1 MQRSLYSGVTGLT
14 NHQLIL
20 DTTANNLANI
30 STNGFKGSRISF
42 STALLQTQ
50 NAGSSP
56 TGSAG
61 GINPRQVG
69 LGVRNSSVDVDTRQ
83 GALLSTGR
91 TLDLAIQGNGFFR
104 MAGSDGTSA
113 YTRVGN
119 FGFDSLDNLVDLGTG
134 MFVQGRKLDSIGAPT
149 GDRVSVNLANNK
161 SIDAKATTE
170 ITFQGNLSATAAA
183 LRGPSLSTV
192 LPLTVSATGG
202 AAVEATVLKD
212 TTAFTGPALQPQIST
227 DPGFPA
233 NKTIYVFGTKPD
245 GTAWAGNFTL
255 NPWQNTVQDLM
266 TKINNVLVQGSETF
280 GTAKIENG
288 SLVATGSGDQKGF
301 SLFLGEKDPVG
312 PSTATTPVGFTGT
325 TTPAYTA
332 GTTLTVDTATVATGE
347 AGLIN
352 PTFTV
357 TNPPTANVNIK
368 VKVTSSG
375 TTKEVGTITI
385 PAGAVAASTWNLA
398 SLPHIKNGDVVTYEM
413 ASTANLAAS
422 DISYA
427 TSTVL
432 DSSPVNILRDAYN
445 GIGSTADGLPD
456 LFQENST
463 TDVNA
468 YVYNQSTNATMDW
481 YKLRFV
487 PEKVTSS
494 VQVYDS
500 VGGSHTLEAR
510 FFRTGTRSV
519 TTGSQT
525 VRYNSWDMV
534 LNVPAAEG
542 RLSDPLV
549 VGIEFDEKGRF
560 VGNGRLG
567 STVHGSTLS
576 DPNTYKGTPSDNT
589 IQLKWGATGDAT
601 IALNLGD
608 SSSTNGLTGF
618 GSASTATAVDQDGYA
633 SGALDSLSVTNSG
646 QVVGL
651 YTNGKSLKLYELE
664 IDTFRNAAGL
674 TSLGQNLWGVSAN
687 SGDPLAR
694 TAGQG
699 GAGTITSGA
708 LEGSNV
714 DIASE
719 FTRLIT
725 AQRGF
730 QVNSRV
736 IQTTDSILQELSGL
750 IRG

>member
-56 TGSAG
+56 TGAAG

-69 LGVRNSSVDVDTRQ
+69 LGVRNSSVDIDMRQ
-83 GALLSTGR
+83 GALLTTGR
-91 TLDLAIQGNGFFR
+91 TMDLAVQGSGFFR
-104 MAGSDGTSA
+104 VVGTDGTAA

-119 FGFDSLDNLVDLGTG
+119 FGFDSLDNLTDLGTG
-134 MFVQGRKLDSIGAPT
+134 MLVQGRRIDAAGQPS
-149 GDRVSVNLANNK
+149 GDRSSINLANNK
-161 SIDAKATTE
+161 SIDAKATDTV
-170 ITFQGNLSATAAA
+170 TFQGNLSSTTKA
-183 LRGPSLSTV
+183 LTGTGLSSV
-192 LPLTVSATGG
+192 LPLAVASTGLS
-202 AAVEATVLKD
+202 AVEATPLKD
-212 TTAFTGPALQPQIST
+212 LSTFTGPAIEPLA
-227 DPGFPA
+227 PA
-233 NKTIYVFGTKPD
+233 NTKTLHIFGTKPD
-245 GTAWAGNFTL
+245 GTAWASSVSI
-255 NPWQNTVQDLM
+255 NPWQETVQNLI
-266 TKINNVLVQGSETF
+266 TKMNGAMVQGSETF
-280 GTAKIENG
+280 GTLKIENG
-288 SLVATGSGDQKGF
+288 SLVATGSGDQSGF
-301 SLFLGEKDPVG
+301 SLFIGENDPLGPSTNGGVALAMTGTTGAYAVPGTTVTVG
-312 PSTATTPVGFTGT
+312 PSTVPLTG
-325 TTPAYTA
+325 
-332 GTTLTVDTATVATGE
+332 
-347 AGLIN
+347 AGLLD
-352 PTFTV
+352 PLFTIQAGAS
-357 TNPPTANVNIK
+357 PTASVNIK
-368 VKVTSSG
+368 VKVTSG
-375 TTKEVGTITI
+375 TTTKEFGNIVIPAAAAAGNQYRLGSLPHVKAGDQITFELASSGTI
-385 PAGAVAASTWNLA
+385 PATGLA
-398 SLPHIKNGDVVTYEM
+398 Y
-413 ASTANLAAS
+413 
-422 DISYA
+422 
-427 TSTVL
+427 TVDSFL
-432 DSSPVNILRDAYN
+432 DSSGTNLLRDSYTGTTGA
-445 GIGSTADGLPD
+445 GVADGMPD

-463 TDVNA
+463 VDVNA
-468 YVYNQSTNATMDW
+468 YVYGATTNATMDW
-481 YKLRFV
+481 YKMRMV
-487 PEKVTSS
+487 PDKVTSS
-494 VQVYDS
+494 LQVYDS

-519 TTGSQT
+519 VSGSTT

-534 LNVPAAEG
+534 LNVPPKDG
-542 RLSDPLV
+542 TFTDPLV
-549 VGIEFDEKGRF
+549 VGIEFDDKGRY

-567 STVHGSTLS
+567 STVHGNTLS
-576 DPNTYKGTPSDNT
+576 DPNQFKGTPSDNT
-589 IQLKWGATGDAT
+589 IAVKWAATGDAT
-601 IALNLGD
+601 IKLNFGD
-608 SSSTNGLTGF
+608 SASTNGLTGF
-618 GSASTATAVDQDGYA
+618 GSASTAAGIDQNGYA
-633 SGALDSLSVTNSG
+633 SGALDSLSVTNAG

-664 IDTFRNAAGL
+664 IDTFRNPGGL
-674 TSLGQNLWGVSAN
+674 TSLGQNLWQVSAN

-736 IQTTDSILQELSGL
+736 IQTTDSILQELAGL

>member
-332 GTTLTVDTATVATGE
+332 GTTLTVDTATVASGE

>member
-30 STNGFKGSRISF
+30 STNGFKSSRISF

-69 LGVRNSSVDVDTRQ
+69 LGVRNSSVDVDIRQ

-104 MAGSDGTSA
+104 MSGADGTSA

-134 MFVQGRKLDSIGAPT
+134 MFVQGRKLDSIGTPT
-149 GDRVSVNLANNK
+149 GDRVDVNLANNK

-192 LPLTVSATGG
+192 LPLTLSATGG
-202 AAVEATVLKD
+202 VAVEASLLKD
-212 TTAFTGPALQPQIST
+212 TTAFTGPAIQPQVIG

-233 NKTIYVFGTKPD
+233 TKTIYVFGTKPD

-280 GTAKIENG
+280 GTARIENG
-288 SLVATGSGDQKGF
+288 NLVATGSGDQRGF
-301 SLFLGEKDPVG
+301 SLFLGEKDPIG
-312 PSTATTPVGFTGT
+312 PATATTPVGFTGT

-332 GTTLTVDTATVATGE
+332 GTTLTVDTATVAAGE

-357 TNPPTANVNIK
+357 NNPPTANVNIK

-375 TTKEVGTITI
+375 TTREVGTITI
-385 PAGAVAASTWNLA
+385 PAGSAAASTWSLA
-398 SLPHIKNGDVVTYEM
+398 SLPHIKNGDVVTYEL

-422 DISYA
+422 DIGYA

-445 GIGSTADGLPD
+445 GTGATADGLPD

-468 YVYNQSTNATMDW
+468 YVYAQATNATMDW

-534 LNVPAAEG
+534 LNVPASEG
-542 RLSDPLV
+542 KLYDPLV

-589 IQLKWGATGDAT
+589 IQMKWGATGDAT

-618 GSASTATAVDQDGYA
+618 GSASTATAVDQNGYG

-664 IDTFRNAAGL
+664 IDTFRNPAGL
-674 TSLGQNLWGVSAN
+674 TSIGQNLWGVSAN

-699 GAGTITSGA
+699 GAGSITSGA

-736 IQTTDSILQELSGL
+736 IQTTDSILQELAGL